1 MIPPLYVCQFAATT
15 TLTGPMVAM
24 AVSNAVAEFF
34 VNLVNPEF
42 LTTVL
47 NGLGLQ
53 VSSFPVY
60 GYVEARAMP
69 WWVV

>member
-24 AVSNAVAEFF
+24 AVSNAIAELGGS
-34 VNLVNPEF
+34 LVKPEF
-42 LTTVL
+42 VTAVL

-69 WWVV
+69 WWLV

>member
-1 MIPPLYVCQFAATT
+1 
-15 TLTGPMVAM
+15 MVAM